1 MFFDAERF
9 KTFRVISPHEDKV
22 TIKKGTA
29 IPVRYGS
36 VVRGRNT
43 ISTLYTM
50 SPIVTVGLLFVAAL
64 LMFTSQVFGSVRPIS
79 PIDSPVVKVQFA
91 GEQDLKPLRYG
102 VEPLMSQR
110 NFFTD
115 TKNTFIREEVTF
127 IEANL
132 TTMELRYYVDGEV
145 VLEIPILTKGRPG
158 SWWETPSG
166 LYRVEDR
173 IRTHDSS
180 FGQVRLP
187 WSLPFQGNFFI
198 HGWPEYF
205 DGTPVADSYSGGC
218 IRLDNK
224 DAERL
229 FKQVAVGTPILV
241 HEASA
246 SGDTFTYE
254 PPVPDMLAEH
264 YMIADIGNNT
274 ILASSDLNKSA
285 SIASITK
292 LMTALVAVEYINLD
306 RRVSVSNNS
315 LVDSM
320 IPRLRDRQTVSMY
333 SLLQLLLL
341 ESSNEAAE
349 VIAQQIG
356 KDVFISRMNQKAQS
370 IGMQNTTFTDV
381 SGLDRGNVSTLSDL
395 LRLAQYVYNNRS
407 FILRLTE
414 DQYIPTAYTAH
425 EFGELTNFNTIDELE
440 DFIGGKVGETLAAGK
455 TSLTLHSVSV
465 RGTDRVIAIAV
476 LGSENRERDV
486 NQLHRYFVERFVQ

>member
-9 KTFRVISPHEDKV
+9 KTFRVIAPHEDRV
-22 TIKKGTA
+22 VIKKGTA
-29 IPVRYGS
+29 IPGRYG
-36 VVRGRNT
+36 VVAYKKNT
-43 ISTLYTM
+43 PSTLYTV
-50 SPIVTVGLLFVAAL
+50 SPFITAVGLFIAAL
-64 LMFTSQVFGSVRPIS
+64 FMFTSQVFGSVRPPSQIE
-79 PIDSPVVKVQFA
+79 SPVIKVQFA
-91 GEQDLKPLRYG
+91 GEQELVPLRYG
-102 VEPLMSQR
+102 VEPLMSQK
-110 NFFTD
+110 NFFYD
-115 TKNTFIREEVTF
+115 TKNTLIKEKVTF

-132 TTMELRYYVDGEV
+132 TTMELRYIVDGEIE
-145 VLEIPILTKGRPG
+145 LEIPILTKGRPG

-173 IRTHDSS
+173 IRTHNSS

-205 DGTPVADSYSGGC
+205 DGTPVAGSYSGGC
-218 IRLDNK
+218 IRLDND

-254 PPVPDMLAEH
+254 PPVPDMQVDH

-274 ILASSDLNKSA
+274 ILASSDLNQPV

-292 LMTALVAVEYINLD
+292 LMTALVAVEFINLD
-306 RRVSVSNNS
+306 RRVKVKEDA
-315 LVDSM
+315 LVQSI

-349 VIAQQIG
+349 VIARQVG
-356 KDVFISRMNQKAQS
+356 RDTFIARMNQKAQS
-370 IGMQNTTFTDV
+370 IGMQNTTFTDP
-381 SGLDRGNVSTLSDL
+381 SGLDSGNVSTLADL
-395 LRLAQYVYNNRS
+395 LRLAQYIHNNRS
-407 FILRLTE
+407 FILRLSE
-414 DQYIPTAYTAH
+414 NQYIPTAYTAH

-440 DFIGGKVGETLAAGK
+440 DFIGGKVGETLAAGQ

-465 RGTDRVIAIAV
+465 RGVERTIAIAV

-486 NQLHRYFVERFVQ
+486 NQLHHYFIDRFAQ